1 MDDLVGGHRHHP
13 DAVGVLAELAADG
26 RAHDHV
32 QATVA
37 ATGVPVIMARED
49 RFHPCVTERGERGA
63 EFSATTAK
71 KIKALHDG
79 TQELEFVCLVA

>member
-32 QATVA
+32 QAAVA
-37 ATGVPVIMARED
+37 AASVPVIMARED
-49 RFHPCVTERGERGA
+49 RFHPCVRESGERGLSSVQQR
-63 EFSATTAK
+63 EK
-71 KIKALHDG
+71 KNQGFTRWNTSLN
-79 TQELEFVCLVA
+79 LFV

>member
-32 QATVA
+32 QAVVA
-37 ATGVPVIMARED
+37 AAGVPVIMARED
-49 RFHPCVTERGERGA
+49 RFHPCVRERGERGLSSVQQR
-63 EFSATTAK
+63 EK
-71 KIKALHDG
+71 KSRLYTMEHMSWN
-79 TQELEFVCLVA
+79 LFV